1 MRVVFKVIIRIITWV
16 FVCGGMLAVVF
27 GGFAGLYFYNRLN
40 RDLPRIEKLS
50 DYKPKAV
57 SRILGD
63 DGTLLAEIWDERR
76 YPVSLEEIPLHV
88 KNAFLAAE
96 DSSFYEHGGIDFL
109 SILRAAWVN
118 LTSRGTRQGASTITQ
133 QIVKELLLSRER
145 TYERKL
151 KEALLAYRLEK
162 YLSKDEILSMYLNQ
176 IFLGSGAYGIK
187 AAAKVHFHKE
197 LEELSIAET
206 ALLAGLPKKP
216 SELTRPKNFQMAM
229 GRQRYVLRQMLGK
242 SFISQEEFDQAVKE
256 EIKMF
261 PQDEENLFAS
271 PYYTTHAIKIA
282 EEIIQKVNP
291 EYTLRDPGGFVVQ
304 TTVDVPADTF
314 AQKSLQNGLKSLDK
328 RQGWRGVLGNIR
340 EDTGTPLGWDELA
353 SEQELV
359 PGKIF
364 RALVSAVH
372 APGGIVKVR
381 LGSVEAELD
390 VNSAAWA
397 KTFSKL
403 EAGNPEIKSWHGGS
417 PSRVIVPGDI
427 IEVSVS
433 QITHDDSGKVSS
445 FKLQLDQTPA
455 VQGAMVVMNSATG
468 EVVSIIG
475 GYDYKLSKFN
485 RATQGDLQPGSA
497 FKPLI
502 YLSALEELRMTPST
516 LVPDEPI
523 SYQTLD
529 GVWAPQN
536 FDKKFL
542 GPITLRVALQKSR
555 NVVSVYLLERIGVDK
570 IIGSARRLGI
580 STPIPRNMSIALGTP
595 EVRVIDMVRSYAPF
609 SSGGYLPEPLLVK
622 SIKERD
628 GTEIYLGLPKQKQV
642 INPPEAFV
650 MAHMMKGVV
659 ERGTAQ
665 VIRKLGMPVGGKT
678 GTTNNHMDS
687 WFIGYTPEW
696 VAGVWV
702 GFDVKRSLGKTATG
716 GVVAAPIFLEFMT
729 EFLKDSPALD
739 FIPPEGVV
747 PLTVDPTSGLPLE
760 PGSERAFV
768 EYFILG
774 NTEDPY
780 GRLNRYQEQ
789 YVPRSQEG
797 GDYLTNSDF

>member
-1 MRVVFKVIIRIITWV
+1 MFAVLKLVFRIIIWV
-16 FVCGGMLAVVF
+16 LVCGGLLSIVI
-27 GGFAGLYFYNRLN
+27 GGFTGLYFYNRLN
-40 RDLPRIEKLS
+40 RDLPKIEKLS

-57 SRILGD
+57 TSIVSD
-63 DGTLLAEIWDERR
+63 NGTLLAEVWDERR
-76 YPVSLEEIPLHV
+76 YPVALEDIPPYV

-96 DSSFYEHGGIDFL
+96 DSGFYEHGGIDFI

-118 LTSRGTRQGASTITQ
+118 LTSRVTRQGASTITQ

-162 YLSKDEILSMYLNQ
+162 YLTKDEILSMYLNQ
-176 IFLGSGAYGIK
+176 IFLGSGAYGIR

-197 LEELSIAET
+197 LDELSIAEA
-206 ALLAGLPKKP
+206 ALLGGLPKKP
-216 SELTRPKNFQMAM
+216 SELTRPRNFKMAM
-229 GRQRYVLRQMLGK
+229 GRQRYVLRQMLEKG
-242 SFISQEEFDQAVKE
+242 FISQEQFQEALDE
-256 EIKMF
+256 EVRMF

-271 PYYTTHAIKIA
+271 PYYGTHAIKVA
-282 EEIIQKVNP
+282 EEIIQGVNP
-291 EYTLRDPGGFVVQ
+291 EYTLRDPGGFVVR
-304 TTVDVPADTF
+304 TSIDVEADAF
-314 AQKSLQNGLKSLDK
+314 AQKSVQNGLKKIDK

-340 EDTGTPLGWDELA
+340 DDSATPLQWDEVRAPEDLK
-353 SEQELV
+353 SGV
-359 PGKIF
+359 VYK
-364 RALVSAVH
+364 ALVTKVNSGK
-372 APGGIVKVR
+372 GGVTVK
-381 LGSVEAELD
+381 LGEVEAEVDL
-390 VNSAAWA
+390 NAASWA

-403 EAGNPEIKSWHGGS
+403 EPGNPEIRTWFGGS
-417 PSRVIVPGDI
+417 PAKAVSSGDI

-433 QITHDDSGKVSS
+433 SLSKDESGEVSFS
-445 FKLQLDQTPA
+445 LELDQTPA
-455 VQGAMVVMNSATG
+455 VQGAMVVMHSATG
-468 EVVSIIG
+468 EVKSIVG
-475 GYDYKLSKFN
+475 GYDYKLSRFN
-485 RATQGDLQPGSA
+485 RATQGDLQPGSS

-502 YLSALEELRMTPST
+502 YLSAIEELKLTPST

-523 SYQTLD
+523 SYETLD
-529 GVWAPQN
+529 GIWAPQN

-555 NVVSVYLLERIGVDK
+555 NVVSVYLVERIGVDK

-609 SSGGYLPEPLLVK
+609 SSGGYLPDVLIVK
-622 SIKERD
+622 SIMERD
-628 GTEIYLGLPKQKQV
+628 GSEIYLGLPKQKQV

-650 MAHMMKGVV
+650 MAHMMKGVI

-665 VIRKLGMPVGGKT
+665 VLKKLGMPVGGKT
-678 GTTNNHMDS
+678 GTTNNHMDA

-696 VAGVWV
+696 VVGVWV

-716 GVVAAPIFLEFMT
+716 GVAAAPIFLEFME

-739 FIPPEGVV
+739 FTPPDGVLPIV
-747 PLTVDPTSGLPLE
+747 VDVNTGLPVA
-760 PGSERAFV
+760 PGEQNAFI
-768 EYFILG
+768 EYFVAG
-774 NTEDPY
+774 SGEGSDGPF
-780 GRLNRYQEQ
+780 NRYQEL
-789 YVPRSQEG
+789 YSPRSQEG